1 VIQERPTITKP
12 LVTGQGVFAMETS
25 RKKYRTIEEYIALL
39 PKEVRESMEKLR
51 LVIKESAPEAEQK
64 ISYGLPTFDLK
75 GKHLVFFGAFKK
87 HISLYPVSS
96 GMINAFKSEL
106 PQFQTS
112 TGTLQFPLDKPIPYD
127 LVKRIVELRVKEIL
141 TERNDLNN
149 SETR

>member
-1 VIQERPTITKP
+1 
-12 LVTGQGVFAMETS
+12 METS